1 MTFQPDPLTDPLN
14 DWLDARATG
23 QVPPAAPDADA
34 DFDALLVTA
43 RRLDRL
49 ARQNEEV
56 ARSHRHRSTWEE
68 TMSTANPTISPTPH
82 HPIYRSTGPS
92 IPRSLPLPTHHRWW
106 KVALGAVA
114 ALVLLASAWVTGT
127 LNGFLPGGGSGEPE
141 QLAYL
146 SFAAQGEEQ
155 RFEIAEIP
163 EAAECTVEPMTV
175 DEVMAALQGYTPQ
188 APILGTPTVS
198 PTPSDVKWTGPEGGA
213 VGRATPDLIAQAEE
227 VFRQW
232 VACHRAGDLFRA
244 WSLESIQYFRES
256 ILRMY
261 GPVLSFET
269 IRADLELMAADA
281 DAETP
286 LSNLQLA
293 NDALV
298 PMLVTSGW
306 DSLVVNAP
314 YGPLRIPVYWQSLDG
329 EIAGVPGY
337 LTQDQWEDPAYD
349 PFRGK
354 FLWNN
359 AEFVLDAETG
369 QMLIWDINANN
380 AG

>member
-23 QVPPAAPDADA
+23 QVPPAAPDTDA
-34 DFDALLVTA
+34 DFDALLATA
-43 RRLDRL
+43 RRLDHL

-56 ARSHRHRSTWEE
+56 ARSHRRHSSWEDTVATAGTLASPSAPQHTYRGTGSRS
-68 TMSTANPTISPTPH
+68 
-82 HPIYRSTGPS
+82 PIP
-92 IPRSLPLPTHHRWW
+92 LALPTHHRWW
-106 KVALGAVA
+106 KASLGAVTA
-114 ALVLLASAWVTGT
+114 MVLVASAWFAGS
-127 LNGFLPGGGSGEPE
+127 LNGILPGGGPDEPVP
-141 QLAYL
+141 LAYL

-163 EAAECTVEPMTV
+163 DASECTVEPMTV
-175 DEVMAALQGYTPQ
+175 DEVMAALQGYTMQ
-188 APILGTPTVS
+188 APILGTPEAS
-198 PTPSDVKWTGPEGGA
+198 PTPDSVKWNGPEGGPIES
-213 VGRATPDLIAQAEE
+213 ATPDLIAQADD

-244 WSLESIQYFRES
+244 WTFESSQYLRQS

-261 GPVLSFET
+261 GPLVSFET
-269 IRADLELMAADA
+269 IRADLETLAADA
-281 DAETP
+281 NAETP

-293 NDALV
+293 DDTLV

-337 LTQDQWEDPAYD
+337 LTQEQFENPAYD
-349 PFRGK
+349 AFRGK

-359 AEFVLDAETG
+359 AEFVLEAETG
-369 QMLIWDINANN
+369 KLVIRDINANN